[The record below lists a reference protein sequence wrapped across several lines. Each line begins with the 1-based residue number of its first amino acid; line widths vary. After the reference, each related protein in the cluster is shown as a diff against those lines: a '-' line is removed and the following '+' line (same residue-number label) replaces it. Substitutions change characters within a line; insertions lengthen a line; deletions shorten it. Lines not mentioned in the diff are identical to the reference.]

1 VKYEALVKVFTSAYL
16 AESSPLPIMQ
26 GYLSVFTT
34 GKIVSPAGNFSE
46 SEHDVR
52 RAFISPVKKIFSSFG
67 LEAIVIWVAILC
79 QKRIF
84 VYSDKLTD
92 LIAAIRCFPAIGAWH
107 RQSWDLVRPFMSL
120 TEPELKDLSLAGVY
134 VAGFTDPECSNK
146 KDYYDL
152 FIHLPNKTFSIP
164 DHAKESFIL
173 TKFHKTTSEGF
184 LKLCEDEKEEQ
195 KVIKGIYTKTQELL
209 DNLESLKTPHDDGN
223 YITLEEL
230 QKKKLPA
237 NADKFLFNVALAE
250 GLTRR

>member
-1 VKYEALVKVFTSAYL
+1 MSLTNSTFSRPKR
-16 AESSPLPIMQ
+16 

-34 GKIVSPAGNFSE
+34 GKILSPAGNFSE

-52 RAFISPVKKIFSSFG
+52 RAFISPVKSTCSAPRVLVHRPHSEVVDVVSLEIFSSFG

-79 QKRIF
+79 KKRIF

-107 RQSWDLVRPFMSL
+107 RQVFTSNRFFICQLMCVFACQSWDLVRPFMSL

-164 DHAKESFIL
+164 DHAKGTPAPRF
-173 TKFHKTTSEGF
+173 
-184 LKLCEDEKEEQ
+184 
-195 KVIKGIYTKTQELL
+195 LL
-209 DNLESLKTPHDDGN
+209 D
-223 YITLEEL
+223 
-230 QKKKLPA
+230 
-237 NADKFLFNVALAE
+237 
-250 GLTRR
+250 